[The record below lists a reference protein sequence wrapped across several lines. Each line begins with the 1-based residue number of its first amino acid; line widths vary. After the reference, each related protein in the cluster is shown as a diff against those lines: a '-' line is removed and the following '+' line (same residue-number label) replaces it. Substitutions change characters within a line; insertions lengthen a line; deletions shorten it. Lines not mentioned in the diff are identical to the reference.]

1 MVKKLK
7 SLFPLIV
14 ILELIMLSEL
24 TIKEFLEKIASELP
38 TPGGGSVAALSA
50 ALAASLTEMVANLTI
65 GKQGYDD
72 VEDEMKAV
80 AQDALRLK
88 SKFVSAIDRDSNA
101 YNDVITAIK
110 LPGDTEA
117 EKRHREEMIQSGLKQ
132 ATLVPMAVAEDAIRV
147 MELAGK
153 AVTKGNKNTITD
165 GAVGVMMAKTA
176 VLSALYNVKIN
187 LRTIKDK
194 AFIDEISKQVKE
206 LEQNALQREKELLS
220 NIDL

>member
-1 MVKKLK
+1 
-7 SLFPLIV
+7 
-14 ILELIMLSEL
+14 MLSEL
-24 TIKEFLEKIASELP
+24 TIKEFLEKIASEFP

-65 GKQGYDD
+65 GKKGYGD
-72 VEDEMKAV
+72 VEDEMKSV

-88 SKFVSAIDRDSNA
+88 SDLVSAIDNDSNA
-101 YNDVITAIK
+101 YNDVMTALK
-110 LPGDTEA
+110 LPGNSEA
-117 EKRHREEMIQSGLKQ
+117 EIRHREEKVQSGLKH
-132 ATLVPMAVAEDAIRV
+132 AALVPLAVAEDAIRV

-153 AVTKGNKNTITD
+153 TIAKGNKNAITD

-187 LRTIKDK
+187 LRAIKDS
-194 AFIDEISKQVKE
+194 AFIDRISNQVKD
-206 LEQNALQREKELLS
+206 LEQNALRREEELLS

>member
-1 MVKKLK
+1 
-7 SLFPLIV
+7 
-14 ILELIMLSEL
+14 MLSEL
-24 TIKEFLEKIASELP
+24 TIKEFLEKIGSEFP
-38 TPGGGSVAALSA
+38 APGGGSVAALSA

-88 SKFVSAIDRDSNA
+88 SKFVSAIDKDSNA

-117 EKRHREEMIQSGLKQ
+117 EKRYREEMIQSGLKQ

-176 VLSALYNVKIN
+176 VLSSLYNVKIN
-187 LRTIKDK
+187 LRAIKDK

-206 LEQNALQREKELLS
+206 LEQNAMQREKELLS

>member
-1 MVKKLK
+1 
-7 SLFPLIV
+7 
-14 ILELIMLSEL
+14 MLSEL
-24 TIKEFLEKIASELP
+24 TIKEFLEKIGSEFP
-38 TPGGGSVAALSA
+38 APGGGSVAALSA

-72 VEDEMKAV
+72 VEDEMKTI

-88 SKFVSAIDRDSNA
+88 SKFVSAIDKDSNA

-110 LPGDTEA
+110 LPGGTEA
-117 EKRHREEMIQSGLKQ
+117 EKRHREEMIQSGFKQ

-176 VLSALYNVKIN
+176 VLSALYNIKIN

>member
-1 MVKKLK
+1 
-7 SLFPLIV
+7 
-14 ILELIMLSEL
+14 MLSEL

-88 SKFVSAIDRDSNA
+88 SKFVSAIDKDSNA

>member
-1 MVKKLK
+1 
-7 SLFPLIV
+7 
-14 ILELIMLSEL
+14 MLSEL
-24 TIKEFLEKIASELP
+24 TIKEFLEKVSSASP
-38 TPGGGSVAALSA
+38 TPGGGSVAALST

-65 GKQGYDD
+65 EKKGYGD
-72 VEDEMKAV
+72 VEEEMKVV
-80 AQDALRLK
+80 AQDAFRLK
-88 SKFVSAIDRDSNA
+88 SKLVSAIDKDSNA

-110 LPGDTEA
+110 LPGNSEA
-117 EKRHREEMIQSGLKQ
+117 EKRYREEMIQRSLKQ

-153 AVTKGNKNTITD
+153 TVAKGNENTISD
-165 GAVGVMMAKTA
+165 GATGVMMARTA

-194 AFIDEISKQVKE
+194 AFIDRISIQVKE

>member
-1 MVKKLK
+1 
-7 SLFPLIV
+7 
-14 ILELIMLSEL
+14 MLSEL
-24 TIKEFLEKIASELP
+24 TIKEFLEKVASEHP
-38 TPGGGSVAALSA
+38 TPGGGSTAALSA

-65 GKQGYDD
+65 GKKGYDD

-80 AQDALRLK
+80 AKDASQLK
-88 SKFVSAIDRDSNA
+88 NKLVSAIDNDSDA
-101 YNDVITAIK
+101 YKDVMTALK
-110 LPGDTEA
+110 LPGNTEA

-132 ATLVPMAVAEDAIRV
+132 ATLVPMAVAEDAIQV

-153 AVTKGNKNTITD
+153 TVTKGNKNTITD

-194 AFIDEISKQVKE
+194 AFIDEISKQVEE
-206 LEQNALQREKELLS
+206 LEQNALQRERELLS

>member
-1 MVKKLK
+1 VVKKLK

-24 TIKEFLEKIASELP
+24 TIKEFLEKVASKSP

-88 SKFVSAIDRDSNA
+88 SKFVSAIDKDSNA

>member
-7 SLFPLIV
+7 RLFPLIV

-24 TIKEFLEKIASELP
+24 TIKEFLEKIASGLP

-50 ALAASLTEMVANLTI
+50 ALAASLAEMVANLTI
-65 GKQGYDD
+65 GKQGSGD
-72 VEDEMKAV
+72 VQDEMKAV

-88 SKFVSAIDRDSNA
+88 NKFVSAIDKDSNA

-110 LPGDTEA
+110 LPGDTKA

-153 AVTKGNKNTITD
+153 TVTKGNKNTITD

>member
-50 ALAASLTEMVANLTI
+50 ALTASLTEMVANLTI

-88 SKFVSAIDRDSNA
+88 SKFVSAIDKDSNA
-101 YNDVITAIK
+101 YSDVITAIK

>member
-1 MVKKLK
+1 VVKKLK

-24 TIKEFLEKIASELP
+24 TIKEFLEKIASESP

-88 SKFVSAIDRDSNA
+88 SKFVSAIDKDSNA

-153 AVTKGNKNTITD
+153 TVAKGNKNTITD